1 VFLALPELGPI
12 RAERVVLPQPTGD
25 LFARLR
31 GVAHLAVL
39 DSGGQGRFTL
49 VAASPMARMIWGRG
63 GGEVAIPGGARV
75 REREFETL
83 LRECLSATAAPR
95 PGPLPFGPG
104 WIGLFGYGL
113 RTAFEEV
120 PERHPDETAIADVDL
135 SYYPAVAVHDARDD
149 CWWQIWRDGAEN
161 AARTL
166 GACLR
171 SPAPPPAGG
180 VTGPPAPSIS
190 KSAYLAA
197 VAKAVEYIRAG
208 DIFQVNYAHEFRA
221 PFAGSPLAL
230 YRALRASN
238 PAPYGAF
245 LDLGRGA
252 AVLSTSPELFLEL
265 RGRAVTTRPIKG
277 TRRRGADPEEDR
289 ALAAELASSAK
300 DHAELAMIIDLERND
315 LGRVC
320 RPGTIRVA
328 DPGSIESFATVHH
341 RVATVEGEIEEGI
354 DRVDLL
360 AATFPGGSIT
370 GAPKVRAMEIIDE
383 LEAARRGAYTGS
395 IGILTD
401 DGGMDLNIA
410 IRTATLA
417 GGVVRIAV
425 GGGIVA
431 DSDPEAEYEE
441 TLAKGA
447 GMFRALEP

>member
-1 VFLALPELGPI
+1 MFIALPELGPI
-12 RAERVVLPQPTGD
+12 RAERVVLPPPSGD
-25 LFARLR
+25 LFGRLR

-39 DSGGQGRFTL
+39 DSGGMGRFTL
-49 VAASPMARMIWGRG
+49 VAASPMARMLWGRG

-75 REREFETL
+75 REAEFGTL
-83 LRECLSATAAPR
+83 LRACLSATEAPR
-95 PGPLPFGPG
+95 PGPLPLGPG
-104 WIGLFGYGL
+104 WVGLFGYGL
-113 RTAFEEV
+113 RTAFEQV
-120 PERHPDETAIADVDL
+120 PDRHPDATAIADVDL
-135 SYYPAVAVHDARDD
+135 SYYPAVAVHDARDG
-149 CWWQIWRDGAEN
+149 CWWLLWRDGAEDT
-161 AARTL
+161 ARTL
-166 GACLR
+166 GACLK
-171 SPAPPPAGG
+171 SPAPPPRGG

-190 KSAYLAA
+190 TEAYLAA
-197 VAKAVEYIRAG
+197 VARAVEYIRAG
-208 DIFQVNYAHEFRA
+208 DIFQVNYAHEFTA
-221 PFAGSPLAL
+221 PFAGEPLAL

-245 LDLGRGA
+245 LDLGRGT
-252 AVLSTSPELFLEL
+252 AVLSTSPELFLEV
-265 RGRAVTTRPIKG
+265 RGRAVRTCPIKG
-277 TRRRGADPEEDR
+277 TRPRGETPGEDR
-289 ALAAELASSAK
+289 AHAEALAASPK

-328 DPGSIESFATVHH
+328 DPGRIESFASVHH
-341 RVATVEGEIEEGI
+341 RVATVEGELEEGA

-395 IGILTD
+395 IGLLAD
-401 DGGMDLNIA
+401 DGGMVLNIA

-417 GGVVRIAV
+417 GGVVRVAV

-431 DSDPEAEYEE
+431 DSDPRAEYQE

-447 GMFRALEP
+447 GMFRALQP